1 MSSTRR
7 AVLVLVLFA
16 MPGAASAHITG
27 SYSGDGVETARE
39 LQIESDSAADTI
51 ATACAGDS
59 VTVNGSVITIDGH
72 TIACG
77 GSLGPQSIVVLGG
90 GGNDTID
97 LTHIT
102 RKAGFTEILKSAAVG
117 APTDAVAANG
127 GLGHDTLIGG
137 PLGEDFNNEGLD
149 AEPGGDTVRGNGGDD
164 SVRGTTIGDRLYGGA
179 GNDEISGWTGAD
191 YMRGGPGRDFL
202 DVTVF
207 DKKRDKMYGDAGR
220 DELIAGAGN
229 DLLDGG
235 SGNDFIRGGRGK
247 DRMFGRAGNDG
258 LFGQGG
264 PDTIFGNAGKDYIR
278 GGGGRDKIH
287 PGAGKD
293 NVKQ

>member
-1 MSSTRR
+1 VSSTRS

-16 MPGAASAHITG
+16 IPGSASAHITG
-27 SYSGDGVETARE
+27 SYSGDGVETARV

-59 VTVNGSVITIDGH
+59 VTVNGNVITIQGH
-72 TIACG
+72 RIACG
-77 GSLGPQSIVVLGG
+77 GSLGPQSIDVHGG

-97 LTHIT
+97 LTQVS
-102 RKAGFTEILKSAAVG
+102 REAGFTEILKFAAGG
-117 APTDAVAANG
+117 APTDTVAATG
-127 GLGHDTLIGG
+127 GLGHDTLVGG
-137 PLGEDFNNEGLD
+137 PLGEDFNNVGFNN
-149 AEPGGDTVRGNGGDD
+149 EPGGDTVRGNGGDD
-164 SVRGTTIGDRLYGGA
+164 RVRGTTIGDRLFGGA
-179 GNDEISGWTGAD
+179 GNDVLDGLTGAD

-202 DVTVF
+202 DATVY
-207 DKKRDKMYGDAGR
+207 DKKGDKMYGDAGR

-235 SGNDFIRGGRGK
+235 SGNDFMQGGRGR
-247 DRMFGRAGNDG
+247 DRMLGRAGNDA
-258 LFGQGG
+258 LQGQGG
-264 PDTIFGNAGKDYIR
+264 ADTIFGNAGKDYIR

-293 NVKQ
+293 NAKQ